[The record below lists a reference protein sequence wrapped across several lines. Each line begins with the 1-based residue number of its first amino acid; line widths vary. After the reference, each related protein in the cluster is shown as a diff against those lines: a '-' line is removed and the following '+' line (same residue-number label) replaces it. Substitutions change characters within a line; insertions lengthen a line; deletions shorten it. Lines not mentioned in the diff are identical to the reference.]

1 MIRGVTLA
9 GLNICRGQKS
19 NDIKEMEG
27 EKVLLERKKDKLKEE
42 SDTQDKEMED
52 IKKKIE

>member
-1 MIRGVTLA
+1 
-9 GLNICRGQKS
+9 
-19 NDIKEMEG
+19 MEG